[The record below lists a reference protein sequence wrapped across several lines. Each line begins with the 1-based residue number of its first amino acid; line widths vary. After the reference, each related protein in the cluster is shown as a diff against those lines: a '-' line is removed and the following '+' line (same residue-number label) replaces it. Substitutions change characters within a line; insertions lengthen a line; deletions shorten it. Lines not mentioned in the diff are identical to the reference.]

1 MHFKLCW
8 NDSSAAFPALP
19 IWEKGAMRLEVSII
33 CMAISNRGEP
43 GAIRLLQ
50 TYIMLYSYPFS
61 TVILQSKNA
70 LQMTSFSAK
79 HIFNCMFTGYRLLI
93 AALALQSLY
102 ASLQA
107 CSHLKRASL
116 HAFMIETTLN
126 SWASWYGFVLF
137 VSTQYYSKSLHNLVQ
152 LTFTLHLLFWGRF
165 GCHKQLILNNR
176 LARRTFSIIRSSLA
190 TSLASQTLS
199 CTISVGRNAIIVTPI
214 TAARA

>member
-1 MHFKLCW
+1 
-8 NDSSAAFPALP
+8 
-19 IWEKGAMRLEVSII
+19 
-33 CMAISNRGEP
+33 MAISNRGEP

-50 TYIMLYSYPFS
+50 TYIMLYSYSFS

-70 LQMTSFSAK
+70 LQITSFSAK
-79 HIFNCMFTGYRLLI
+79 HIFNCMLTGYRLLI
-93 AALALQSLY
+93 AALALQSLCESP
-102 ASLQA
+102 SLLAFKAGESA
-107 CSHLKRASL
+107 C
-116 HAFMIETTLN
+116 FQTTLYF
-126 SWASWYGFVLF
+126 WASWYGFVLF

-165 GCHKQLILNNR
+165 GCHKQSILNNR